1 MSSKFNGFNHL
12 YKQPKRGEKDDYI
25 KRLKKQRD
33 ELEKGLE
40 FAMTLIPIEKLPSGV
55 SFQSLRWLVGM
66 GKTMESEADE
76 KSV

>member
-12 YKQPKRGEKDDYI
+12 YKPPKRGKKDDYI

-40 FAMTLIPIEKLPSGV
+40 FAMTLIPIDKLPQGV
-55 SFQSLRWLVGM
+55 SFQSLRWLVNQGT
-66 GKTMESEADE
+66 KMEREADE